1 MPPSPS
7 QGGEGVATIWEEVSR
22 TKVRTEGMATLNH
35 ALLVG
40 FPLCWRVFGMR
51 AHFSSSLPLLVFV
64 KNVSLI
70 TPPRTQYGL
79 GGITL

>member
-40 FPLCWRVFGMR
+40 VPLCWRVFGGR
-51 AHFSSSLPLLVFV
+51 AHFSSSLPLLAFLNNMVLM
-64 KNVSLI
+64 N
-70 TPPRTQYGL
+70 P
-79 GGITL
+79 